1 MDRLRDSAKVPD
13 KLEQA
18 NVIVDRG
25 IRLGT
30 SEMTRRGMRE
40 GDMNDVAEII
50 AKVIRSQETVS
61 TARRKATAL
70 ARKFRQVRYA

>member
-1 MDRLRDSAKVPD
+1 MDRLKNSAQVPE

-30 SEMTRRGMRE
+30 SEMTRRGMQER
-40 GDMNDVAEII
+40 DMNDIAEIV
-50 AKVIRSQETVS
+50 AKVIRSQLALS
-61 TARRKATAL
+61 AARRKATAL
-70 ARKFRQVRYA
+70 ARKFRQVRYV